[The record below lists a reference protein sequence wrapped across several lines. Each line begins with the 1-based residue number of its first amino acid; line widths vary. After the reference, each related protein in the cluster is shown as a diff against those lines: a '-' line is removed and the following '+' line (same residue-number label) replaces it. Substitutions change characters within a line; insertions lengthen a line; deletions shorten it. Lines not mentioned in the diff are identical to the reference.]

1 MANWRNDDNL
11 LVKFGTA
18 KATSSWGGEY
28 MTMNGGKHVI
38 EFDVDLLDAGLSATD
53 AIVPNTDTLWIPKGA
68 FIEEVQAVV
77 TETITGSTPNL
88 DLGLIYYTAAGVLTE
103 LDYDGL
109 IIAGDFSDP
118 GTIGEVHTYRS
129 AGSVPTAQADVG
141 ALVGTTLATTAAK
154 YYFSWSEET
163 NSYTAGALKIRVVY
177 YVPTTIG
184 L

>member
-1 MANWRNDDNL
+1 MANWRNGDNL

-28 MTMNGGKHVI
+28 MAMGGKHVI
-38 EFDVDLLDAGLSATD
+38 EFDIDLLDAGISTTD

-68 FIEEVQAVV
+68 FIEEVVV
-77 TETITGSTPNL
+77 LITETVAGSTANF
-88 DLGLIYYTAAGVLTE
+88 DLGLIYYTAAGTLTE

-109 IIAGDFSDP
+109 ITAGDWSDP

-129 AGSVPTAQADVG
+129 TGSVPTATADAG

-154 YYFSWSEET
+154 YYFSCSEDT
-163 NSYTAGALKIRVVY
+163 AAHTAGALKVRVVY
-177 YVPTTIG
+177 FVPTTIG